1 MYGRREDA
9 ARASKLLGGW
19 ASPLGNP
26 IGRAYNELANACTMR
41 RYRSGS
47 ARDAGAKAADLF
59 RTSGLRYLRT
69 RSLELAGD
77 VSAAREAYRDM
88 GASRDDERLS
98 EAPRSPKRDASSLS
112 EREKQIAK
120 LVAEGKPNKDIGAE
134 LNISARTVET
144 HLTSI
149 YGKLG
154 LSSRLALALFV
165 EEKVTSH

>member
-1 MYGRREDA
+1 MMSAFRE
-9 ARASKLLGGW
+9 
-19 ASPLGNP
+19 
-26 IGRAYNELANACTMR
+26 T
-41 RYRSGS
+41 
-47 ARDAGAKAADLF
+47 
-59 RTSGLRYLRT
+59 
-69 RSLELAGD
+69 
-77 VSAAREAYRDM
+77 
-88 GASRDDERLS
+88 
-98 EAPRSPKRDASSLS
+98 PRSPKRDASSLS

-165 EEKVTSH
+165 EEKVASH